1 MPSRSGASRSSAASE
16 GDEQMSVLDQFRLDG
31 RVAIVTGAS
40 SGLGVAFAEFLADAG
55 ADLVLGARRV
65 DRLEETKGKIE
76 SLGRRCIAVPTD
88 VGRVEDCQAL
98 VATAVREFGRVDVL
112 VNNAGVGYST
122 PAHKEDPANFN
133 NILQVNLTGAWY
145 MAQAFGQ
152 ACIEAGQGGSI
163 VNVSSV
169 LGIGGS
175 EIPQV
180 AYSAS
185 KAGLNGLTR
194 DLAMQWSARR
204 GIRVNS
210 LAPSFFESELTGPLL
225 ANEIGH
231 GKVLS
236 RTPMGRVGEVRE
248 LPGALLLIASVA
260 GSYITGITLP
270 VDGGWTL
277 H

>member
-1 MPSRSGASRSSAASE
+1 
-16 GDEQMSVLDQFRLDG
+16 MSILDLFRLDG

-40 SGLGVAFAEFLADAG
+40 SGLGVAFAEFLASAG
-55 ADLVLGARRV
+55 ADVALGARRV

-76 SLGRRCIAVPTD
+76 ALGRRCIAVPTD
-88 VGRVEDCQAL
+88 VAKVSDCQAL
-98 VATAVREFGRVDVL
+98 VATAVRELGRVDIL

-122 PAHKEDPANFN
+122 PAHKEDPANFS
-133 NILQVNLTGAWY
+133 NILQVNLVGAWY

-152 ACIEAGQGGSI
+152 ACIEAGHGGSI

-169 LGIGGS
+169 LGISGS
-175 EIPQV
+175 EIPQA

-225 ANEIGH
+225 ANEVGSA
-231 GKVLS
+231 KVLS
-236 RTPMGRVGEVRE
+236 RTPMGRVGQLRE
-248 LPGALLLIASVA
+248 LAGPLLLLASDA

>member
-1 MPSRSGASRSSAASE
+1 
-16 GDEQMSVLDQFRLDG
+16 MSVLDLFRLDG

-40 SGLGVAFAEFLADAG
+40 SGLGVAFAEILADAG

-65 DRLEETKGKIE
+65 DRLQETKGKIE
-76 SLGRRCIAVPTD
+76 ALGRRCIVRPTD
-88 VGRVEDCQAL
+88 VSNVDDCKAL
-98 VATAVREFGRVDVL
+98 VAAAVDEFGRADIL
-112 VNNAGVGYST
+112 VNNAGVGYSA
-122 PAHKEDPANFN
+122 PAHKEDPANFA
-133 NILQVNLTGAWY
+133 NILQVNLIGAWY

-152 ACIEAGQGGSI
+152 ACIAGGHGGAV

-169 LGIGGS
+169 LGISGS
-175 EIPQV
+175 EIPQA

-194 DLAMQWSARR
+194 DLAMQWSGRR
-204 GIRVNS
+204 NIRVNS

-225 ANEIGH
+225 ANEVGNA
-231 GKVLS
+231 KVLA

-248 LPGALLLIASVA
+248 LAGALLLLASDA